1 MKRVVAIVM
10 PELFRYAL
18 PSEEPHREGL
28 AALYVEGSV
37 QGDGFVAAVD
47 AAAHARGVRVGMRVS
62 EAMARTAHVA
72 FRSVAPS
79 RIVSALADV
88 ADVASSVG
96 SPVEVLFDDT
106 VLVDCTGASHLF
118 GGEAALVET
127 LAARVAELMGA
138 HAKSLAIA
146 LADGPF
152 HAQIVARSHSHGG
165 LGHVVAHVVPS
176 GASAE
181 AIANVSLQ
189 LLTKVLHQPVVDS
202 HEWLSKR
209 GGLAKDVW
217 PPRERHPFV
226 ETMERL
232 GVRTFGALAALSP
245 GQLLSRIEALTKKSE
260 FADTSKIAE
269 RLLRWIT
276 GEDPRPLV
284 PFVRALVL
292 SDMATFE
299 DGVENSAQL
308 LFALRALLSRLSA
321 RLRGRRQAT
330 NRVDLTIHYDKS
342 YVRVREGAS
351 AGVEDTLFVDLPA
364 ALSHTEDLFRAIKAK
379 LEAFEL
385 RAPCLTVE
393 VTLSRIASAEGVQ
406 LDLSR
411 DARIHPEALPA
422 LLSELSAEIG
432 AERVGILIAVD
443 DHRPEA
449 RSRLEWPA
457 DGGVLG
463 TQRLPRR
470 ARKKKPL
477 SEALFDPKSFGPEE
491 PTRLLSQPI
500 PLHKDA
506 RELVRGASLRIGPDD
521 YVIESVAFERRLDA
535 VAWWTTESP
544 RRDYWRLELR
554 AAQPPARA
562 NRQRS
567 SEEPRTSG
575 VVWAWAFVDK
585 QTSETFLHGYWE

>member
-1 MKRVVAIVM
+1 MRRVVAIVL

-18 PSEEPHREGL
+18 PTAESQHQGV
-28 AALYVEGSV
+28 AALYVEGGVDV
-37 QGDGFVAAVD
+37 QGDGLVAAVD
-47 AAAHARGVRVGMRVS
+47 AAARARGVRVGMRVS
-62 EAMARTAHVA
+62 EAMARTAHVI
-72 FRSVAPS
+72 FRSIAPS

-88 ADVASSVG
+88 ADVASGVG

-106 VLVDCTGASHLF
+106 VLVDCTGVAHLF
-118 GGEAALVET
+118 GGEAALVDS
-127 LAARVAELMGA
+127 LAARLGELMGPL
-138 HAKSLAIA
+138 AKNLSIA

-152 HAQIVARSHSHGG
+152 HAR
-165 LGHVVAHVVPS
+165 VVAHTARSYAVSAEAPCCSVVPS

-189 LLTKVLHQPVVDS
+189 LLVKLLHQPVVDGPS
-202 HEWLSKR
+202 WASASGLS
-209 GGLAKDVW
+209 KDVW
-217 PPRERHPFV
+217 PPRERHPLV
-226 ETMERL
+226 ETMDRL
-232 GVRTFGALAALSP
+232 GVRTFGALASSNRA
-245 GQLLSRIEALTKKSE
+245 QLLSRIEALTTKHT
-260 FADTSKIAE
+260 FADSTKVAE
-269 RLLRWIT
+269 NLLRWLD

-284 PFVRALVL
+284 PFARALVL
-292 SDMATFE
+292 SDRALFE
-299 DGVENSAQL
+299 DGVESSAQL

-342 YVRVREGAS
+342 YVRVREGEGAS
-351 AGVEDTLFVDLPA
+351 MDDTLFVELPA

-385 RAPCLTVE
+385 RAPCLAVE

-432 AERVGILIAVD
+432 AERVGVLVSVD

-463 TQRLPRR
+463 AGPAGRKPRAPRR
-470 ARKKKPL
+470 KKHVMP
-477 SEALFDPKSFGPEE
+477 LFDASAFGPEE
-491 PTRLLSQPI
+491 PTRLLSPPV
-500 PLHKDA
+500 PLHKDV
-506 RELVRGASLRIGPDD
+506 RELVRGSSLRIGQDD
-521 YVIESVAFERRLDA
+521 YEILSATFERRLDA
-535 VAWWTTESP
+535 VAWWTSESP
-544 RRDYWRLELR
+544 RRDYWRLELV
-554 AAQPPARA
+554 AARA
-562 NRQRS
+562 
-567 SEEPRTSG
+567 PSG
-575 VVWAWAFVDK
+575 PVRAWAFVDK
-585 QTSETFLHGYWE
+585 LTRETFLHGYWE